1 MEYPMIT
8 AHIDLDAI
16 GKNVRNLK
24 TLTIQPCRFMAVVKA
39 NAYGHGTLQVA
50 QKALESGA
58 DWLGVARFHEALELR
73 EADIRAPILVFG
85 YTPPTLTAQALS
97 LNITLTVY
105 DLESALHLSQAASSM
120 ARPLNVHLK
129 VDTGMGRM
137 GLIVK
142 NSADHMSE
150 ADIDKQT
157 AIEIIKEIQDIAK
170 LPGLSLSGIYTHFAA
185 ADSLDPNYTKLQI
198 RIFDELLSKL
208 KQNDI
213 SFDICHAAN
222 SAGIIG
228 FPQAHYDMVRAGIS
242 IYGLYPSAEV
252 DHSRVKLFPAM
263 TLKSMITSVRKVN
276 KGFFV
281 SYGMT
286 YETKKPTILA
296 TVPIGYAD
304 GFSRKFSSSSSGGT
318 MLVRGQHAPIAGR
331 VCMDQTVLDVGH
343 IPGVSRG
350 DEVII
355 IGTQGSETLGADEL
369 ANRIGTINYEI
380 VSALTTRVTRIYT
393 SNPPSKKYL

>member
-1 MEYPMIT
+1 
-8 AHIDLDAI
+8 
-16 GKNVRNLK
+16 
-24 TLTIQPCRFMAVVKA
+24 
-39 NAYGHGTLQVA
+39 
-50 QKALESGA
+50 
-58 DWLGVARFHEALELR
+58 VARFHEAIELR
-73 EADIRAPILVFG
+73 ESGISAPILVLG
-85 YTPPTLTAQALS
+85 YTPPELASQALS
-97 LNITLTVY
+97 HNITLTVY
-105 DLESALHLSQAASSM
+105 DLESARHLSQAASDM
-120 ARPLNVHLK
+120 TQPLNVHLK
-129 VDTGMGRM
+129 VDTGMGRI
-137 GLIVK
+137 GLIIE
-142 NSADHMSE
+142 NSPDDMAE
-150 ADIDKQT
+150 AGVDKKI
-157 AIEIIKEIQDIAK
+157 AIKAEIIKEIQDIMD
-170 LPGLSLSGIYTHFAA
+170 LSDLSLSGIYTHFAA
-185 ADSLDPNYTKLQI
+185 ADSVDIGYTQLQI
-198 RIFDELLSKL
+198 QIFDNLLREL

-252 DHSRVKLFPAM
+252 DYSRVKLFPAM
-263 TLKSMITSVRKVN
+263 TLKSMITSVRKVS

-286 YETKKPTILA
+286 YETRKPTILA

-304 GFSRKFSSSSSGGT
+304 GFSRKFSSISSGGN
-318 MLVRGQHAPIAGR
+318 MLVRGQRAPIAGR

-355 IGTQGSETLGADEL
+355 IGSQNRETLGADEL

-380 VSALTTRVTRIYT
+380 VSALTNRVARIY
-393 SNPPSKKYL
+393 P